1 MSNEAWHTCIDP
13 KLLGSWNLHR
23 AISGKDDELDFFLMT
38 SSVSG
43 SVGQAAQT
51 NYCAANFFLDM
62 FARHRRAQ
70 GLPATAIGFGMISDV
85 GYLHENPEVEKVLR
99 RSGITALDEKELLQI
114 IDIALS
120 SASDHRSSS
129 IDSLDQAHIL
139 TGLESYDPNYAKISG
154 FDAPMPGEN
163 DPRTSFLT
171 AARAKVLAANGQAEE
186 AAAGVEAA
194 GGADLSPLDAAVEN
208 IKARFAKILST
219 NIDKISETKPISGF
233 GLDSM
238 MGTEFRNWY
247 FPTYKVDVAFNELV
261 EGKNSIVTLAEKA
274 MGGK

>member
-13 KLLGSWNLHR
+13 KLRGCWNLHR
-23 AISGKDDELDFFLMT
+23 AISGKDDELDFFFMT

-43 SVGQAAQT
+43 SIGQAAQT

-85 GYLHENPEVEKVLR
+85 GYLHENPEIERILR

-114 IDIALS
+114 LDIALS
-120 SASDHRSSS
+120 SASDHHSNSL
-129 IDSLDQAHIL
+129 DSLDQAQIL
-139 TGLESYDPNYAKISG
+139 TGLESYDPNYAKMSG
-154 FDAPMPGEN
+154 FDAPMPSEN
-163 DPRTSFLT
+163 DPRTSFLS
-171 AARAKVLAANGQAEE
+171 ASRAKVLAARGQAEE
-186 AAAGVEAA
+186 AVAGQEDSGA
-194 GGADLSPLDAAVEN
+194 ADLSPLDAAVAN
-208 IKARFAKILST
+208 IKARFAKLLST
-219 NIDKISETKPISGF
+219 NVEKIGETKPISGF

-247 FPTYKVDVAFNELV
+247 FQTYKVDVEFNELV
-261 EGKNSIVTLAEKA
+261 EGKNTIVSLAEKA
-274 MGGK
+274 TSGK